1 MRLSYDRLYLQK
13 LNVFMITSDQI
24 KDLNSR
30 LDALRQYL

>member
-1 MRLSYDRLYLQK
+1 MGLNWCILYLQK
-13 LNVFMITSDQI
+13 IHRFMITSDQI